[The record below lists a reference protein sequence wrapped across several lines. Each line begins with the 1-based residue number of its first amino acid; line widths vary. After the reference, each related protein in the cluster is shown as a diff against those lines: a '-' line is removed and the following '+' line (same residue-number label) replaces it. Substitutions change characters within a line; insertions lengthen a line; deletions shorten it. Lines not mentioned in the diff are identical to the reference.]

1 MISSENKELNQ
12 VMYDNY
18 HEQCKRLKR
27 ALASDFNLEAMFI
40 EYALMEDRS
49 ESDLRHADMWD
60 AYVKSRKGREKNIDS
75 KIRYIMKLAENKQSL
90 LHRYFA
96 DELLQQI
103 LDWKDER
110 NRLIHALLKQEFE
123 HNEIANLAVLEKN
136 LRTDLITGREIQSGC

>member
-49 ESDLRHADMWD
+49 ESVLRHADMWD
-60 AYVKSRKGREKNIDS
+60 AYVKSRKGREKTS
-75 KIRYIMKLAENKQSL
+75 
-90 LHRYFA
+90 
-96 DELLQQI
+96 
-103 LDWKDER
+103 
-110 NRLIHALLKQEFE
+110 
-123 HNEIANLAVLEKN
+123 
-136 LRTDLITGREIQSGC
+136 IQKYGIS